1 MSEKIYPLICTRGV
15 ILFPDQEIVIDVG
28 REQSLKAI
36 DNAQD
41 NYEDQIVL
49 FSQLKMDQEDPKEAD
64 IYKVGILCEIRHV
77 RRFDKFLRVKFKGI
91 ERVELKQWIDGSLS
105 EMAQVEMMPSVRQ
118 DETEESALV
127 RMVASAFEQMH
138 PGERFVSKD
147 LMIELSKGVG
157 ADALSD
163 KAAAAFPLTTE
174 RKQQYLE
181 TPGINDRLIMLLQD
195 FEKEKKLSEVEKKI
209 NDTVKERIDQGQK
222 DYYLREKMHAIKE
235 ELGDIVETDKDADSI
250 RRRLEEN
257 PYPQYIKDKVKEELV
272 RYETLPQ
279 ASGETGVIKTYIDW
293 LMDLPW
299 WQTTEDSEDLEDA
312 QKILDEDHYGLTK
325 VKERIM
331 EYLAV
336 KQMTNSLKAPIICLV
351 GPPGVGKTSLARSV
365 ARALDRHFV
374 KMSLGGVRDEA
385 EIRGHRRT
393 YLGALPGR
401 IIQGMKKAGV
411 INPVFLIDEIDK
423 MASDY
428 KGDPSSAMLEV
439 LDPEQNSMF
448 SDHYIEEPYD
458 LSKVLFIATANYLE
472 NIPPALQDR
481 LEIIQLSSYTD
492 IEKVNIAREHLLPK
506 QRKENGLKDG
516 QLTIDDDMLL
526 YLVRYYTREA
536 GVRQLERTIASIC
549 RKSVL
554 AILKD
559 KKEAIVLDKKLVH
572 EWLGNEK
579 VDYGKKEK
587 EDQIGTVTGLA
598 YTSFGGDIL
607 QIEANRF
614 EGKGNL
620 ILTGQLGDVMKESA
634 SIALDYVRA
643 NADRYGIDGELFAKN
658 DIHLHVPEGA
668 VPKDGP
674 SAGVTMTTALTSL
687 MTGIPVK
694 SNLAMTGEVTLRG
707 HVLPI
712 GGLKEKSLAAYRSG
726 ITSILIP
733 KMNEKDL
740 EDIPEE
746 VRKAV
751 TFTPVAT
758 VDEVLANALTKPL
771 KAKKKT
777 RTRKAKTNP
786 ETAALPA
793 AAAGQPAVQAGDAA

>member
-1 MSEKIYPLICTRGV
+1 MSDKIYPLICTRGV
-15 ILFPDQEIVIDVG
+15 IIFPNQEIVIDVG
-28 REQSLKAI
+28 REASLKAI
-36 DNAQD
+36 ENAQD
-41 NYEDQIVL
+41 NYDDQIVL
-49 FSQLKMDQEDPKEAD
+49 FSQKKMDQENPQEDD
-64 IYKVGILCEIRHV
+64 IYHVGTLCEIRHV
-77 RRFDKFLRVKFKGI
+77 RRFDKFLRVKFRGLS
-91 ERVELKQWIDGSLS
+91 RVRLKKWIDGSLS
-105 EMAQVEMMPSVRQ
+105 EMAHVELLPSVRE

-127 RMVASAFEQMH
+127 RMIASSFEQMH

-163 KAAAAFPLTTE
+163 KAVQAFPLPVE

-181 TPGINDRLIMLLQD
+181 TTGINERLIMLLQD
-195 FEKEKKLSEVEKKI
+195 LEKEKKMSEVEKKI
-209 NDTVKERIDQGQK
+209 NETVKERIDQGQK
-222 DYYLREKMHAIKE
+222 DYYLREKIHAIRE
-235 ELGDIVETDKDADSI
+235 ELGDVVEADKDAESI
-250 RRRLEEN
+250 RKRLDEN
-257 PYPQYIKDKVKEELV
+257 PYPEYIKTKVKDELA
-272 RYETLPQ
+272 RYEMLPQ

-299 WQTTEDSEDLEDA
+299 WQQTEDNENLNEA
-312 QKILDEDHYGLTK
+312 QKILDEDHYGLDK

-401 IIQGMKKAGV
+401 IIQGMKKAEV

-439 LDPEQNSMF
+439 LDPEQNSVF

-492 IEKVNIAREHLLPK
+492 AEKVNIAKRHLLPK
-506 QRKENGLKDG
+506 QMKENGLKEG
-516 QLTIDDDMLL
+516 QLQIDDDMLL

-536 GVRQLERTIASIC
+536 GVRQLERTIATIC
-549 RKSVL
+549 RKTVL

-559 KKEAIVLDKKLVH
+559 HEEKL
-572 EWLGNEK
+572 
-579 VDYGKKEK
+579 
-587 EDQIGTVTGLA
+587 
-598 YTSFGGDIL
+598 S
-607 QIEANRF
+607 
-614 EGKGNL
+614 L
-620 ILTGQLGDVMKESA
+620 IH
-634 SIALDYVRA
+634 I
-643 NADRYGIDGELFAKN
+643 
-658 DIHLHVPEGA
+658 
-668 VPKDGP
+668 
-674 SAGVTMTTALTSL
+674 
-687 MTGIPVK
+687 
-694 SNLAMTGEVTLRG
+694 
-707 HVLPI
+707 
-712 GGLKEKSLAAYRSG
+712 
-726 ITSILIP
+726 
-733 KMNEKDL
+733 
-740 EDIPEE
+740 
-746 VRKAV
+746 
-751 TFTPVAT
+751 
-758 VDEVLANALTKPL
+758 
-771 KAKKKT
+771 
-777 RTRKAKTNP
+777 
-786 ETAALPA
+786 
-793 AAAGQPAVQAGDAA
+793 